1 VRLADNPNDF
11 VDDPV
16 IKSTVKAAL
25 KKAKRS
31 MLEKSDHMLI
41 ISYLAAAIIHS
52 NTQRPGIVQNVTIR
66 LTGVGWENFD

>member
-1 VRLADNPNDF
+1 MRLADNPNDF

-31 MLEKSDHMLI
+31 MLENSDHMLI
-41 ISYLAAAIIHS
+41 ISYLAAAIIHKG
-52 NTQRPGIVQNVTIR
+52 QELYRM
-66 LTGVGWENFD
+66 